1 MSICGTSGT
10 ITSDAQLAVPF
21 PGSILPAI
29 GSGRIGSGEL
39 KGRLSASKLEDIYNT
54 LVAQGDLVSNTAYKA
69 ELARVGNM
77 KTTSDSSAQA
87 ILNNLGAK
95 ETATMRKLQQE
106 YCFYYF
112 RYKYCLETLFDK
124 LVNTSKNTT
133 LSDTDKSDIQ
143 SKLDRAKQFNE
154 KLNDLIQIT
163 NYISQKRAS
172 EMREQNAEVNSMNS
186 SIASTYDT
194 LQQHRKLLES
204 ETSVQD
210 LRKRMVEFGEEKNR
224 SATNLLSLYGFLNLV
239 AIGLLF
245 YISRS

>member
-1 MSICGTSGT
+1 
-10 ITSDAQLAVPF
+10 
-21 PGSILPAI
+21 
-29 GSGRIGSGEL
+29 
-39 KGRLSASKLEDIYNT
+39 
-54 LVAQGDLVSNTAYKA
+54 
-69 ELARVGNM
+69 
-77 KTTSDSSAQA
+77 
-87 ILNNLGAK
+87 
-95 ETATMRKLQQE
+95 MRKLQQE

-133 LSDTDKSDIQ
+133 LSEADKSDIQ

-163 NYISQKRAS
+163 NYISQKRAA
-172 EMREQNAEVNSMNS
+172 EMRQQNSEVNMLNS
-186 SIASTYDT
+186 NIASTFET
-194 LQQHRKLLES
+194 LQQHKKLLEG
-204 ETSVQD
+204 ETSIQD
-210 LRKRMVEFGEEKNR
+210 LRKRMVEFSEEKNR